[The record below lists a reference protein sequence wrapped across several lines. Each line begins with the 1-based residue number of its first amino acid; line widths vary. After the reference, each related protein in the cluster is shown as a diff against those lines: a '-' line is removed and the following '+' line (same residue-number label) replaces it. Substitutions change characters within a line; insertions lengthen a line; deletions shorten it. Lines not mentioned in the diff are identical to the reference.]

1 MAVVNYSVERI
12 TTEKDPCHVLTWSN
26 MANGDTGQPIEMPG
40 SADRTIQVSGTFGS
54 GGALTLQ
61 GSNNGSVWATL
72 TDPQGNDIVIT
83 SAKIETITEIT
94 RYMRPNV
101 TAGNG
106 STSLN
111 VSMLVRRDL

>member
-1 MAVVNYSVERI
+1 MAVKEYSVERI
-12 TTEKDPCHVLTWSN
+12 TTEKDPCHVITWSA
-26 MANGDTGQPIEMPG
+26 MANGDTGQPLEMPG
-40 SADRTIQVSGTFGS
+40 SADRTVQVSGTFGS
-54 GGALTLQ
+54 GGTLTLE
-61 GSNNGSVWATL
+61 GSNNGTVWAVL
-72 TDPQGNDIVIT
+72 TDPQGNSLDIT